1 MKSRFTEINKKLQ
14 NEIDLTTA
22 TRIELQNEIIR
33 LEALGLKLADLLNNK
48 IDDFEA
54 LKRNQVAEANRGVES

>member
-14 NEIDLTTA
+14 KEIDVTTA

-54 LKRNQVAEANRGVES
+54 LKRNQIVNSEVSA

>member
-14 NEIDLTTA
+14 NEIDVTTA

-54 LKRNQVAEANRGVES
+54 LKRNQVAEASRGVES